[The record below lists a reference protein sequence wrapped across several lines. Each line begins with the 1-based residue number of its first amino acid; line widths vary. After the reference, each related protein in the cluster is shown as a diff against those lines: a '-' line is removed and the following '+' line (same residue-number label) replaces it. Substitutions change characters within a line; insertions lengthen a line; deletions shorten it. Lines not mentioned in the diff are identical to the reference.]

1 MAQAYELQAIPRE
14 RVGKGSARALRRE
27 GKIPAVIYGDKKSPE
42 SIELLTKDA
51 TKQLKAGGFMNSIG
65 TIDLKGEKITVLP
78 RDYQLDPV
86 RDFLLHI
93 DFLRV
98 SETSRITV
106 DVPVRTINEEKSPG
120 LKRGGALNM
129 VRHTVEIECSA
140 SSIPDA
146 IVVDLDG
153 LEIGDSVHISAIELP
168 ESATPT
174 ITDRDFTLI
183 TIAGAG
189 GSDLDEEEE
198 EGIEGEET
206 EEGEGEGE
214 GEGESKKEKTEEESK
229 SE

>member
-1 MAQAYELQAIPRE
+1 MAQAYELQAISRE

-27 GKIPAVIYGDKKSPE
+27 GKIPAVIYGDKKHPE
-42 SIELLTKDA
+42 SIELSTKDA
-51 TKQLKAGGFMNSIG
+51 TKQLKTGGFMNSIG
-65 TIDLKGEKITVLP
+65 TIDLNGEKITVLP

-98 SETSRITV
+98 SETSKITV

-129 VRHTVEIECSA
+129 VRHTVEIECFA

-174 ITDRDFTLI
+174 IADRDFTLV

-189 GSDLDEEEE
+189 GSDLDEEEDE
-198 EGIEGEET
+198 DTEGEEA
-206 EEGEGEGE
+206 EEGESEGD
-214 GEGESKKEKTEEESK
+214 GESKEEKTEEESK